1 MVREPSTLTKTERH
15 LWNAVVAEALAY
27 LRYNAY
33 AHKALEEGLPEI
45 AQVFQEIA
53 GAETIHGLNHLRV
66 SGDIGTTLENLRTV
80 TAGEAREIN
89 SKYPRMIRDAMEEG
103 RDDAVRSFSL
113 ALERERYH
121 LDEFARA
128 LETLKAR
135 EAGRQADHRGPSLT
149 AEAPHS
155 HAVYTAPPSTMGSG
169 TVHAD
174 HPALS
179 VTTEAPHSHA
189 GYTAPPST
197 TEPGTVYADHPALSV
212 TTEAPHSHAGYAS
225 QSSTA
230 ESQTVYM
237 EGENLE
243 TYVTAAMEIDRERWR
258 VASLGRLREVV
269 FGAQDGILST
279 LALVTSVAVAV
290 DQTSIV
296 LVAGLAGGLA
306 GMISMATGAYLGSK
320 AEQDVRQ
327 AEIAREAAELET
339 KPAEELAELTVIFQR
354 EGRSYDEAR
363 HLADDISQDK
373 NLWLST
379 LVEKELGI
387 SPDET
392 ASPVKDAL
400 AMGGS
405 FVLAA
410 FVPIV
415 PHMVLNGWTAIAVS
429 VAAALSGLF
438 VLGVGKGR
446 LVQKSAILQG
456 LEILAIGAVSAAI
469 GYGLGD
475 GIPRLF
481 N

>member
-135 EAGRQADHRGPSLT
+135 EAGRQADHPAPSPT
-149 AEAPHS
+149 AEAPQ
-155 HAVYTAPPSTMGSG
+155 
-169 TVHAD
+169 
-174 HPALS
+174 
-179 VTTEAPHSHA
+179 SHA

-197 TEPGTVYADHPALSV
+197 MGSETVHADHPVQSLTA
-212 TTEAPHSHAGYAS
+212 EASHSHAGYAS